1 MSENSEKSVGQ
12 RMRLIS
18 AMPPPCVIDEVK
30 VEDFIA
36 ASLRQGFCKCEP
48 ERQVHSTEPEQ
59 VLVRHR
65 SNWFHW
71 SAPRGN
77 WWLRLDSASQ
87 KDVPRLRPTTPV
99 AAGPPGT
106 LGSCDT
112 QLVRPRLRE
121 KPAGSSADTSEPGAG
136 RAVSDGSNQANAG
149 HRGGVFEAAK

>member
-18 AMPPPCVIDEVK
+18 AMPLPCVIDEVK

-36 ASLRQGFCKCEP
+36 ATLLQGFCKCEP
-48 ERQVHSTEPEQ
+48 ERQVHSTEPER
-59 VLVRHR
+59 VLARHR

-87 KDVPRLRPTTPV
+87 TDGLRLGPRTPV
-99 AAGPPGT
+99 AAGPRGTPGP
-106 LGSCDT
+106 CDT
-112 QLVRPRLRE
+112 QPGRPRLRE
-121 KPAGSSADTSEPGAG
+121 KPAGWSADKSAPFPVGAP
-136 RAVSDGSNQANAG
+136 R
-149 HRGGVFEAAK
+149 

>member
-65 SNWFHW
+65 SNLFHW

-87 KDVPRLRPTTPV
+87 TDVLRFGPRMPV
-99 AAGPPGT
+99 AAGPRGT
-106 LGSCDT
+106 PDLCDT
-112 QLVRPRLRE
+112 RPARPRLRE
-121 KPAGSSADTSEPGAG
+121 KPAGSSADKSAPFPAGAP
-136 RAVSDGSNQANAG
+136 
-149 HRGGVFEAAK
+149 H